1 MSKDLT
7 SFFKENYKNNNL
19 YFDEYMHNCLYSKFG
34 FFNTEVVRS
43 SKEGDFLT
51 SPEVSEYFGLIIA
64 NFINEKINDG
74 HILEVGAGTGSLAE
88 EIVKHVDKNLYIL
101 ESSTTALENL
111 KNKKFQ
117 AEDKPEK
124 FSDENIDI
132 IYMNELLDNVPCS
145 IGVNKDNNWYE
156 KIINTKKEKFEYDL
170 AEIRE
175 ENYEWIKKH
184 NLKPMEGIE
193 LEIQL
198 NSEKLLNN
206 FIHIF
211 NPKYFLIFDYGYEYM
226 DRDKKPY
233 ASLIRTY
240 KKHHLSSEPL
250 ELPGE
255 TDITYDV
262 NFTFLEKY
270 FESKGYKVELM
281 LQTNFLDKYGFENIY
296 KKLKENYQK
305 FSDIEKLKIKSQ
317 LVGLEAIHNE
327 RGLGGFYTLVAEKI

>member
-1 MSKDLT
+1 MD
-7 SFFKENYKNNNL
+7 
-19 YFDEYMHNCLYSKFG
+19 NCLYSKFG
-34 FFNTEVVRS
+34 FFNTDVVRS

-64 NFINEKINDG
+64 NFINEKIKDG

-88 EIVKHVDKNLYIL
+88 EIVKNVDKKLYLL
-101 ESSTTALENL
+101 ENSTTALANL

-117 AEDKPEK
+117 AEEKPEQ
-124 FSDENIDI
+124 FSDKKIDI

-145 IGVNKDNNWYE
+145 IGVHKDNKWYE

-175 ENYEWIKKH
+175 ENYEWIKKY
-184 NLKPMEGIE
+184 NLQPMEGVE

-198 NSEKLLNN
+198 NSEKLFNN
-206 FIHIF
+206 FIDIF
-211 NPKYFLIFDYGYEYM
+211 NPKYFLIFDYGYEYKN
-226 DRDKKPY
+226 RDKKPY
-233 ASLIRTY
+233 KSLIRTY
-240 KKHHLSSEPL
+240 KEHHLSSEPL

-262 NFTFLEKY
+262 NFTFVEKY

>member
-1 MSKDLT
+1 MD
-7 SFFKENYKNNNL
+7 
-19 YFDEYMHNCLYSKFG
+19 NCLYSKFG

-64 NFINEKINDG
+64 NFINEKIKDG
-74 HILEVGAGTGSLAE
+74 HILEVGAGTGSLAK
-88 EIVKHVDKNLYIL
+88 EIIKNVDKDLYLL
-101 ESSTTALENL
+101 ESSTTALANL

-117 AEDKPEK
+117 AEEKPEQ
-124 FSDENIDI
+124 FSDKKIDI

-145 IGVNKDNNWYE
+145 IGVHKDNKWYE
-156 KIINTKKEKFEYDL
+156 KIINTKKEKFQYDL

-175 ENYEWIKKH
+175 ENYEWIKKY
-184 NLKPMEGIE
+184 NLQPMEGIE

-206 FIHIF
+206 FIDIF
-211 NPKYFLIFDYGYEYM
+211 NPKYFLIFDYGYEYK

-233 ASLIRTY
+233 ESLIRTY
-240 KKHHLSSEPL
+240 KEHHLSSEPL

-262 NFTFLEKY
+262 NFTFVEKY

>member
-1 MSKDLT
+1 MD
-7 SFFKENYKNNNL
+7 
-19 YFDEYMHNCLYSKFG
+19 NCLYSKFG
-34 FFNTEVVRS
+34 FFNTDVVRS

-51 SPEVSEYFGLIIA
+51 SPEGSEYFGLIIA
-64 NFINEKINDG
+64 NFINEKIKDG

-88 EIVKHVDKNLYIL
+88 EIVKNVDKKLYLL
-101 ESSTTALENL
+101 ENSTTALANL

-117 AEDKPEK
+117 AEEKPEQ
-124 FSDENIDI
+124 FSDKKIDI

-145 IGVNKDNNWYE
+145 IGVHKDNKWYE

-175 ENYEWIKKH
+175 ENYEWIKKY
-184 NLKPMEGIE
+184 NLQPMEGIE

-206 FIHIF
+206 FIDIF
-211 NPKYFLIFDYGYEYM
+211 NPKYFLIFDYGYEYK

-233 ASLIRTY
+233 ESLIRTY
-240 KKHHLSSEPL
+240 KEHHLSSEPL

-262 NFTFLEKY
+262 NFTFVEKY

>member
-1 MSKDLT
+1 MD
-7 SFFKENYKNNNL
+7 
-19 YFDEYMHNCLYSKFG
+19 NCLYSKFG
-34 FFNTEVVRS
+34 FFNTDVVRS

-64 NFINEKINDG
+64 NFINEKIKDG
-74 HILEVGAGTGSLAE
+74 HILEVGAGTGSLAK
-88 EIVKHVDKNLYIL
+88 EIIKNVDKDLYLL
-101 ESSTTALENL
+101 ESSTTALANL

-117 AEDKPEK
+117 AEEKPEQ
-124 FSDENIDI
+124 FSDKKIDI

-145 IGVNKDNNWYE
+145 IGVHKDNKWYE
-156 KIINTKKEKFEYDL
+156 KIINTNKEKFEYDL

-175 ENYEWIKKH
+175 ENYEWIKKY
-184 NLKPMEGIE
+184 NLQPMEGIE

-206 FIHIF
+206 FIDIF
-211 NPKYFLIFDYGYEYM
+211 NPKYFLIFDYGYEYK

-233 ASLIRTY
+233 ESLIRTY
-240 KKHHLSSEPL
+240 KEHHLSSEPL

-262 NFTFLEKY
+262 NFTFVEKY

>member
-1 MSKDLT
+1 MD
-7 SFFKENYKNNNL
+7 
-19 YFDEYMHNCLYSKFG
+19 NCLYSKFG
-34 FFNTEVVRS
+34 FFNTDVVRS

-64 NFINEKINDG
+64 NFINEKIKDG

-88 EIVKHVDKNLYIL
+88 EILKNVDKKLYLL
-101 ESSTTALENL
+101 ENSKTALANL

-117 AEDKPEK
+117 AEEKPEQ
-124 FSDENIDI
+124 FSDKKIDI

-145 IGVNKDNNWYE
+145 IGVHKDNKWYE
-156 KIINTKKEKFEYDL
+156 KIINTNKEKFKYDL

-175 ENYEWIKKH
+175 ENYEWIKKY
-184 NLKPMEGIE
+184 NLQPMEGIE

-206 FIHIF
+206 FIDIF
-211 NPKYFLIFDYGYEYM
+211 NPKYFLIFDYGYEYK

-233 ASLIRTY
+233 QSLIRTY
-240 KKHHLSSEPL
+240 KEHHLSSEPL

-262 NFTFLEKY
+262 NFTFVEKY

-281 LQTNFLDKYGFENIY
+281 HQTNFLDKYGFENIY

>member
-1 MSKDLT
+1 MD
-7 SFFKENYKNNNL
+7 
-19 YFDEYMHNCLYSKFG
+19 NCLYSKFG

-64 NFINEKINDG
+64 NFINEKIKDG
-74 HILEVGAGTGSLAE
+74 HILEVGAGTGSLAK
-88 EIVKHVDKNLYIL
+88 EIVKNVDKNLYLL
-101 ESSTTALENL
+101 ESSTTALANL

-117 AEDKPEK
+117 AEEKPEQ
-124 FSDENIDI
+124 FSDKKIDI

-145 IGVNKDNNWYE
+145 IGVHKDNKWYE
-156 KIINTKKEKFEYDL
+156 KIINTNKEKFEYDL

-175 ENYEWIKKH
+175 ENYEWIKKY
-184 NLKPMEGIE
+184 NLQPMEGIE

-206 FIHIF
+206 FIDIF
-211 NPKYFLIFDYGYEYM
+211 NPKYFLIFDYGYEYK

-233 ASLIRTY
+233 QSLIRTY
-240 KKHHLSSEPL
+240 KEHHLSSEPL

-262 NFTFLEKY
+262 NFTFVEKY

>member
-1 MSKDLT
+1 MD
-7 SFFKENYKNNNL
+7 
-19 YFDEYMHNCLYSKFG
+19 NCLYSKFG

-64 NFINEKINDG
+64 NFINEKIKDG
-74 HILEVGAGTGSLAE
+74 HILEVGAGTGSLAK
-88 EIVKHVDKNLYIL
+88 EIVKNVNKELYLL
-101 ESSTTALENL
+101 ESSTTALANL

-117 AEDKPEK
+117 AEEKPEQ
-124 FSDENIDI
+124 FSDKKIDI

-145 IGVNKDNNWYE
+145 IGVHKDNKWYE
-156 KIINTKKEKFEYDL
+156 KIINTKKEKFQYDL

-175 ENYEWIKKH
+175 ENYEWIKKY
-184 NLKPMEGIE
+184 NLQPMEGIE

-206 FIHIF
+206 FIDIF
-211 NPKYFLIFDYGYEYM
+211 NPKYFLIFDYGYEYK

-233 ASLIRTY
+233 ESLIRTY
-240 KKHHLSSEPL
+240 KEHHLSSEPL

-262 NFTFLEKY
+262 NFTFVEKY

-327 RGLGGFYTLVAEKI
+327 SGLGGFYTLVAEKI

>member
-1 MSKDLT
+1 MD
-7 SFFKENYKNNNL
+7 
-19 YFDEYMHNCLYSKFG
+19 NCLYSKFG

-64 NFINEKINDG
+64 NFINEKIKDG
-74 HILEVGAGTGSLAE
+74 HILEVGAGTGSLAK
-88 EIVKHVDKNLYIL
+88 EIIKNVDKDLYLL
-101 ESSTTALENL
+101 ESSTTALANL

-117 AEDKPEK
+117 AEEKPEQ
-124 FSDENIDI
+124 FSDKKIDI

-145 IGVNKDNNWYE
+145 IGVHKDNKWYE
-156 KIINTKKEKFEYDL
+156 KIINTNKEKFEYDL

-175 ENYEWIKKH
+175 ENYEWIKKY
-184 NLKPMEGIE
+184 NLQPMEGIE

-206 FIHIF
+206 FIDIF
-211 NPKYFLIFDYGYEYM
+211 NPKYFLIFDYGYEYKN
-226 DRDKKPY
+226 RDKKPY
-233 ASLIRTY
+233 KSLIRTY
-240 KKHHLSSEPL
+240 KEHHLSSEPL

-262 NFTFLEKY
+262 NFTFVEKY

-281 LQTNFLDKYGFENIY
+281 HQTNFLDKYGFENIY

>member
-1 MSKDLT
+1 MD
-7 SFFKENYKNNNL
+7 
-19 YFDEYMHNCLYSKFG
+19 NCLYSKFG
-34 FFNTEVVRS
+34 FFNTDVVRS

-64 NFINEKINDG
+64 NFINEKIKDG
-74 HILEVGAGTGSLAE
+74 HILEVGAGTGSLAK
-88 EIVKHVDKNLYIL
+88 EIVKNVDKDLYLL
-101 ESSTTALENL
+101 ESSTTALANL

-117 AEDKPEK
+117 AEEKPEQ
-124 FSDENIDI
+124 FSDKKIDI

-145 IGVNKDNNWYE
+145 IGVHKDNKWYE

-175 ENYEWIKKH
+175 ENYEWIKKY
-184 NLKPMEGIE
+184 NLQPMEGVE

-206 FIHIF
+206 FIDIF
-211 NPKYFLIFDYGYEYM
+211 NPKYFLIFDYGYEYK

-233 ASLIRTY
+233 ESLIRTY
-240 KKHHLSSEPL
+240 KEHHLSSEPL

-262 NFTFLEKY
+262 NFTFVEKY

>member
-1 MSKDLT
+1 MD
-7 SFFKENYKNNNL
+7 
-19 YFDEYMHNCLYSKFG
+19 NCLYSKFG

-64 NFINEKINDG
+64 NFINEKIKDG

-88 EIVKHVDKNLYIL
+88 EIVKNVDKKLYLL
-101 ESSTTALENL
+101 ENSTTALANL

-117 AEDKPEK
+117 AEEKPEQ
-124 FSDENIDI
+124 FSDKKIDI

-145 IGVNKDNNWYE
+145 IGVHKDNKWYE
-156 KIINTKKEKFEYDL
+156 KIINTKKEKFQYDL

-175 ENYEWIKKH
+175 ENYEWIKKY
-184 NLKPMEGIE
+184 NLQPMEGIE

-206 FIHIF
+206 FIDIF
-211 NPKYFLIFDYGYEYM
+211 NPKYFLIFDYGYEYK

-233 ASLIRTY
+233 QSLIRTY
-240 KKHHLSSEPL
+240 KEHHLSSEPL

-262 NFTFLEKY
+262 NFTFVEKY

>member
-1 MSKDLT
+1 MD
-7 SFFKENYKNNNL
+7 
-19 YFDEYMHNCLYSKFG
+19 NCLYSKFG

-64 NFINEKINDG
+64 NFINEKIKDG

-88 EIVKHVDKNLYIL
+88 EILKNVDKKLYLL
-101 ESSTTALENL
+101 ENSKTALANL

-117 AEDKPEK
+117 AEEKPEQ
-124 FSDENIDI
+124 FSDKKIDI

-145 IGVNKDNNWYE
+145 IGVHKDNKWYE
-156 KIINTKKEKFEYDL
+156 KIINTNKEKFKYDL

-175 ENYEWIKKH
+175 ENYEWIKKY
-184 NLKPMEGIE
+184 NLQPMEGIE

-206 FIHIF
+206 FIDIF
-211 NPKYFLIFDYGYEYM
+211 NPKYFLIFDYGYEYKN
-226 DRDKKPY
+226 RDKKPY
-233 ASLIRTY
+233 KSLIRTY
-240 KKHHLSSEPL
+240 KEHHLSSEPL

-262 NFTFLEKY
+262 NFTFVEKY

-281 LQTNFLDKYGFENIY
+281 HQTNFLDKYGFENIY

>member
-19 YFDEYMHNCLYSKFG
+19 YFDEYMDNCLYSKFG
-34 FFNTEVVRS
+34 FFNTDVVRS

-64 NFINEKINDG
+64 NFINEKIKDG

-88 EIVKHVDKNLYIL
+88 EIVKNVDKKLYLL
-101 ESSTTALENL
+101 ENSTTALANL

-117 AEDKPEK
+117 AEEKPEQ
-124 FSDENIDI
+124 FSDKKIDI

-145 IGVNKDNNWYE
+145 VGVHKDNKWYE
-156 KIINTKKEKFEYDL
+156 KIINTKKEKFQYDL

-175 ENYEWIKKH
+175 ENYEWIKKY
-184 NLKPMEGIE
+184 NLQPMEGVE

-206 FIHIF
+206 FIDIF
-211 NPKYFLIFDYGYEYM
+211 NPKYFLIFDYGYEYK

-233 ASLIRTY
+233 ESLIRTY
-240 KKHHLSSEPL
+240 KEHHLSSEPL

-262 NFTFLEKY
+262 NFTFVEKY

>member
-1 MSKDLT
+1 MD
-7 SFFKENYKNNNL
+7 
-19 YFDEYMHNCLYSKFG
+19 NCLYSKFG

-64 NFINEKINDG
+64 NFINEKIKDG
-74 HILEVGAGTGSLAE
+74 HILEVGAGTGSLAK
-88 EIVKHVDKNLYIL
+88 EIIKNVDKDLYLL
-101 ESSTTALENL
+101 ESSTTALANL

-117 AEDKPEK
+117 AEEKPEQ
-124 FSDENIDI
+124 FSDKKIDI

-145 IGVNKDNNWYE
+145 IGVHKDYKWYE
-156 KIINTKKEKFEYDL
+156 KIIITNKEKFEYDL

-175 ENYEWIKKH
+175 ENYEWIKKY
-184 NLKPMEGIE
+184 NLQPMEGIE

-198 NSEKLLNN
+198 NSEKLFNN
-206 FIHIF
+206 FIDIF
-211 NPKYFLIFDYGYEYM
+211 NPKYFLIFDYGYEYKN
-226 DRDKKPY
+226 RDKKPY
-233 ASLIRTY
+233 KSLIRTY
-240 KKHHLSSEPL
+240 KEHHLSSEPL

-262 NFTFLEKY
+262 NFTFVEKY

>member
-1 MSKDLT
+1 MD
-7 SFFKENYKNNNL
+7 
-19 YFDEYMHNCLYSKFG
+19 NCLYSKFG
-34 FFNTEVVRS
+34 FFNTDVVRS

-64 NFINEKINDG
+64 NFINEKIKDG

-88 EIVKHVDKNLYIL
+88 EIVKNVDKKLYLL
-101 ESSTTALENL
+101 ENSTTALANL

-117 AEDKPEK
+117 AEEKPEQ
-124 FSDENIDI
+124 FSDKKIDI

-145 IGVNKDNNWYE
+145 IGVHKDNKWYE
-156 KIINTKKEKFEYDL
+156 KIINTNKEKFEYDL

-175 ENYEWIKKH
+175 ENYEWIKKY
-184 NLKPMEGIE
+184 NLQPMEGIE

-206 FIHIF
+206 FIDIF
-211 NPKYFLIFDYGYEYM
+211 NPKYFLIFDYGYEYK

-233 ASLIRTY
+233 ESLIRTY
-240 KKHHLSSEPL
+240 KEHHLSSEPL

-262 NFTFLEKY
+262 NFTFVEKY

>member
-1 MSKDLT
+1 MD
-7 SFFKENYKNNNL
+7 
-19 YFDEYMHNCLYSKFG
+19 NCLYSKFG
-34 FFNTEVVRS
+34 FFNTDVVRS

-64 NFINEKINDG
+64 NFINEKIKDG
-74 HILEVGAGTGSLAE
+74 HILEVGAGTGSLAK
-88 EIVKHVDKNLYIL
+88 EIVKNVDKDLYLL
-101 ESSTTALENL
+101 ESSTTALANL

-117 AEDKPEK
+117 AEEKPEQ
-124 FSDENIDI
+124 FSDKKIDI

-145 IGVNKDNNWYE
+145 IGVHKDNKWYE
-156 KIINTKKEKFEYDL
+156 KIINTNKEKFEYDL

-175 ENYEWIKKH
+175 ENYEWIKKY
-184 NLKPMEGIE
+184 NLQPMEGIE

-206 FIHIF
+206 FIDIF
-211 NPKYFLIFDYGYEYM
+211 NPKYFLIFDYGYEYK

-233 ASLIRTY
+233 ESLIRTY
-240 KKHHLSSEPL
+240 KEHHLSSEPL

-262 NFTFLEKY
+262 NFTFVEKY

>member
-1 MSKDLT
+1 MD
-7 SFFKENYKNNNL
+7 
-19 YFDEYMHNCLYSKFG
+19 NCLYSKFG
-34 FFNTEVVRS
+34 FFNTDVVRS

-64 NFINEKINDG
+64 NFINEKIKDG

-88 EIVKHVDKNLYIL
+88 EIVKNVDKDLYLL
-101 ESSTTALENL
+101 ESSTIALANL

-117 AEDKPEK
+117 AEEKPEQ
-124 FSDENIDI
+124 FSDKKIDI

-145 IGVNKDNNWYE
+145 IGVHKDNKWYE
-156 KIINTKKEKFEYDL
+156 KIINTNKEKFKYDL

-175 ENYEWIKKH
+175 ENYEWIKKY
-184 NLKPMEGIE
+184 NLQPMEGIE

-206 FIHIF
+206 FIDIF
-211 NPKYFLIFDYGYEYM
+211 NPKYFLIFDYGYEYK

-233 ASLIRTY
+233 QSLIRTY
-240 KKHHLSSEPL
+240 KEHHLSSEPL

-262 NFTFLEKY
+262 NFTFVEKY

>member
-1 MSKDLT
+1 MD
-7 SFFKENYKNNNL
+7 
-19 YFDEYMHNCLYSKFG
+19 NCLYSKFG
-34 FFNTEVVRS
+34 FFNTDVVRS

-64 NFINEKINDG
+64 NFINEKIKDG
-74 HILEVGAGTGSLAE
+74 HILEVGAGTGSLAK
-88 EIVKHVDKNLYIL
+88 EIIKNVDKDLYLL
-101 ESSTTALENL
+101 ESSTTALANL

-117 AEDKPEK
+117 AEEKPEQ
-124 FSDENIDI
+124 FSDKKIDI

-145 IGVNKDNNWYE
+145 IGVHKDNKWYE
-156 KIINTKKEKFEYDL
+156 KIINTKKEKFQYDL

-175 ENYEWIKKH
+175 ENYEWIKKY
-184 NLKPMEGIE
+184 NLQPMEGIE

-206 FIHIF
+206 FIDIF
-211 NPKYFLIFDYGYEYM
+211 NPKYFLIFDYGYEYK

-233 ASLIRTY
+233 ESLIRTY
-240 KKHHLSSEPL
+240 KEHHLSSEPL

-262 NFTFLEKY
+262 NFTFVEKY

>member
-19 YFDEYMHNCLYSKFG
+19 YFDEYMDNCLYSKFG
-34 FFNTEVVRS
+34 FFNTDVVRS

-64 NFINEKINDG
+64 NFINEKIKDG

-88 EIVKHVDKNLYIL
+88 EIVKNVDKKLYLL
-101 ESSTTALENL
+101 ENSTTALANL

-117 AEDKPEK
+117 AEEKPEQ
-124 FSDENIDI
+124 FSDKKIDI

-145 IGVNKDNNWYE
+145 IGVHKDNKWYE
-156 KIINTKKEKFEYDL
+156 KIIITNKEKFEYDL

-175 ENYEWIKKH
+175 ENYEWIKKY
-184 NLKPMEGIE
+184 NLQPMEGVE

-206 FIHIF
+206 FIDIF
-211 NPKYFLIFDYGYEYM
+211 NPKYFLIFDYGYEYK

-233 ASLIRTY
+233 ESLIRTY
-240 KKHHLSSEPL
+240 KEHHLSSEPL

-262 NFTFLEKY
+262 NFTFVEKY

>member
-1 MSKDLT
+1 MD
-7 SFFKENYKNNNL
+7 
-19 YFDEYMHNCLYSKFG
+19 NCLYSKFG
-34 FFNTEVVRS
+34 FFNTDVVRS

-64 NFINEKINDG
+64 NFINEKIKDG
-74 HILEVGAGTGSLAE
+74 HILEVGAGTGSLAK
-88 EIVKHVDKNLYIL
+88 EIIKNVDKDLYLL
-101 ESSTTALENL
+101 ESSTTALANL

-117 AEDKPEK
+117 AEEKPEQ
-124 FSDENIDI
+124 FSDKKIDI

-145 IGVNKDNNWYE
+145 IGVHKDNKWYE
-156 KIINTKKEKFEYDL
+156 KIINTNKEKFKYDL

-175 ENYEWIKKH
+175 ENYEWIKKY
-184 NLKPMEGIE
+184 NLQPMEGIE

-206 FIHIF
+206 FIDIF
-211 NPKYFLIFDYGYEYM
+211 NPKYFLIFDYGYEYK

-233 ASLIRTY
+233 QSLIRTY
-240 KKHHLSSEPL
+240 KEHHLSSEPL

-262 NFTFLEKY
+262 NFTFVEKY

>member
-1 MSKDLT
+1 MD
-7 SFFKENYKNNNL
+7 
-19 YFDEYMHNCLYSKFG
+19 NCLYSKFG
-34 FFNTEVVRS
+34 FFNTDVVRS

-64 NFINEKINDG
+64 NFINEKIKDG
-74 HILEVGAGTGSLAE
+74 HILEVGAGTGSLAK
-88 EIVKHVDKNLYIL
+88 EIVKNVDKDLYLL
-101 ESSTTALENL
+101 ESSTTALANL

-117 AEDKPEK
+117 AEEKPEQ
-124 FSDENIDI
+124 FSDKKIDI
-132 IYMNELLDNVPCS
+132 IYMNELLDNVPCA
-145 IGVNKDNNWYE
+145 IGVNKDDKWYE
-156 KIINTKKEKFEYDL
+156 KIINTNKEKFEYDL

-175 ENYEWIKKH
+175 ENYEWIKKY
-184 NLKPMEGIE
+184 NLQPMEGIE

-198 NSEKLLNN
+198 NSEKLLNS
-206 FIHIF
+206 FIDIF
-211 NPKYFLIFDYGYEYM
+211 NPKYFLIFDYGYEYKN
-226 DRDKKPY
+226 RDKKPY
-233 ASLIRTY
+233 KSLIRTY
-240 KKHHLSSEPL
+240 KEHHLSSEPL

-262 NFTFLEKY
+262 NFTFVEKY

-281 LQTNFLDKYGFENIY
+281 HQTNFLDKYGFENIY

>member
-1 MSKDLT
+1 MD
-7 SFFKENYKNNNL
+7 
-19 YFDEYMHNCLYSKFG
+19 NCLYSKFG
-34 FFNTEVVRS
+34 FFNTDVVRS

-64 NFINEKINDG
+64 NFINEKIKDG

-88 EIVKHVDKNLYIL
+88 EILKNVDKKLYLL
-101 ESSTTALENL
+101 ENSKTALANL

-117 AEDKPEK
+117 AEEKPEQ
-124 FSDENIDI
+124 FSDKKIDI

-145 IGVNKDNNWYE
+145 IGVHKDNKWYE
-156 KIINTKKEKFEYDL
+156 KIIITNKEKFEYDL

-175 ENYEWIKKH
+175 ENYEWIKKY
-184 NLKPMEGIE
+184 NLQPMEGIE

-206 FIHIF
+206 FIDIF
-211 NPKYFLIFDYGYEYM
+211 NPKYFLIFDYGYEYK

-233 ASLIRTY
+233 QSLIRTY
-240 KKHHLSSEPL
+240 KEHHLSSEPL

-262 NFTFLEKY
+262 NFTFVEKY

>member
-1 MSKDLT
+1 MD
-7 SFFKENYKNNNL
+7 
-19 YFDEYMHNCLYSKFG
+19 NCLYSKFG
-34 FFNTEVVRS
+34 FFNTDVVRS

-64 NFINEKINDG
+64 NFINEKIKDG

-88 EIVKHVDKNLYIL
+88 EIVKNVDKKLYLL
-101 ESSTTALENL
+101 ENSTTALANL

-117 AEDKPEK
+117 AEEKPEQ
-124 FSDENIDI
+124 FSDKKIDI

-145 IGVNKDNNWYE
+145 IGVHKDNKWYE

-175 ENYEWIKKH
+175 ENYEWIKKY
-184 NLKPMEGIE
+184 NLQPMEGVE

-206 FIHIF
+206 FIDIF
-211 NPKYFLIFDYGYEYM
+211 NPKYFLIFDYGYEYK

-233 ASLIRTY
+233 KSLIRTY
-240 KKHHLSSEPL
+240 KEHHLSSEPL

-262 NFTFLEKY
+262 NFTFVEKY

-281 LQTNFLDKYGFENIY
+281 HQTNFLDKYGFENIY

>member
-1 MSKDLT
+1 MD
-7 SFFKENYKNNNL
+7 
-19 YFDEYMHNCLYSKFG
+19 NCLYSKFG
-34 FFNTEVVRS
+34 FFNTDVVRS

-64 NFINEKINDG
+64 NFINEKIKDG
-74 HILEVGAGTGSLAE
+74 HILEVGAGTGSLAK
-88 EIVKHVDKNLYIL
+88 EIIKNVDKDLYLL
-101 ESSTTALENL
+101 ESSTTALANL

-117 AEDKPEK
+117 AEEKPEQ
-124 FSDENIDI
+124 FSDKKIDI

-145 IGVNKDNNWYE
+145 IGVHKDNKWYE
-156 KIINTKKEKFEYDL
+156 KIINTKKEKFQYDL

-175 ENYEWIKKH
+175 ENYEWIKKY
-184 NLKPMEGIE
+184 NLQPMEGIE

-206 FIHIF
+206 FIDIF
-211 NPKYFLIFDYGYEYM
+211 NPKYFLIFDYGYEYKN
-226 DRDKKPY
+226 RDKKPY
-233 ASLIRTY
+233 KSLIRTY
-240 KKHHLSSEPL
+240 KEHHLSSEPL

-262 NFTFLEKY
+262 NFTFVEKY

-281 LQTNFLDKYGFENIY
+281 HQTNFLDKYGFENIY

>member
-1 MSKDLT
+1 MD
-7 SFFKENYKNNNL
+7 
-19 YFDEYMHNCLYSKFG
+19 NCLYSKFG

-64 NFINEKINDG
+64 NFINEKIKDG
-74 HILEVGAGTGSLAE
+74 HILEVGAGTGSLAK
-88 EIVKHVDKNLYIL
+88 EIIKNVDKDLYLL
-101 ESSTTALENL
+101 ESSTTALANL

-117 AEDKPEK
+117 AEEKPEQ
-124 FSDENIDI
+124 FSDKKIDI

-145 IGVNKDNNWYE
+145 IGVHKDNKWYE
-156 KIINTKKEKFEYDL
+156 KIINTKKEKFQYDL

-175 ENYEWIKKH
+175 ENYEWIKKY
-184 NLKPMEGIE
+184 NLQPMEGIE

-206 FIHIF
+206 FIDIF
-211 NPKYFLIFDYGYEYM
+211 NPKYFLIFDYGYEYKN
-226 DRDKKPY
+226 RDKKPY
-233 ASLIRTY
+233 KSLIRTY
-240 KKHHLSSEPL
+240 KEHHLSSEPL

-262 NFTFLEKY
+262 NFTFVEKY

>member
-1 MSKDLT
+1 MD
-7 SFFKENYKNNNL
+7 
-19 YFDEYMHNCLYSKFG
+19 NCLYSKFG
-34 FFNTEVVRS
+34 FFNTDVVRS

-64 NFINEKINDG
+64 NFINEKIKDG

-88 EIVKHVDKNLYIL
+88 EIVKNVDKKLYLL
-101 ESSTTALENL
+101 ENSTTALANL

-117 AEDKPEK
+117 AEEKPEQ
-124 FSDENIDI
+124 FSDKKIDI

-145 IGVNKDNNWYE
+145 IGVHKDNKWYE
-156 KIINTKKEKFEYDL
+156 KIINTKKEKFQYDL

-175 ENYEWIKKH
+175 ENYEWIKKY
-184 NLKPMEGIE
+184 NLQPMEGIE

-206 FIHIF
+206 FIDIF
-211 NPKYFLIFDYGYEYM
+211 NPKYFLIFDYGYEYK

-233 ASLIRTY
+233 ESLIRTY
-240 KKHHLSSEPL
+240 KEHHLSSEPL

-262 NFTFLEKY
+262 NFTFVEKY

-317 LVGLEAIHNE
+317 LVGLEAIHN
-327 RGLGGFYTLVAEKI
+327 LSLIHI

>member
-1 MSKDLT
+1 MD
-7 SFFKENYKNNNL
+7 
-19 YFDEYMHNCLYSKFG
+19 NCLYSKFG
-34 FFNTEVVRS
+34 FFNTDVVRS

-64 NFINEKINDG
+64 NFINEKIKDG

-88 EIVKHVDKNLYIL
+88 EIVKNVDKKLYLL
-101 ESSTTALENL
+101 ENSTTALANL

-117 AEDKPEK
+117 AEEKPEQ
-124 FSDENIDI
+124 FSDKKIDI

-145 IGVNKDNNWYE
+145 IGVHKDNKWYE

-175 ENYEWIKKH
+175 ENYEWIKKY
-184 NLKPMEGIE
+184 NLQPMEGIE

-206 FIHIF
+206 FIDIF
-211 NPKYFLIFDYGYEYM
+211 NPKYFLIFDYGYEYK

-233 ASLIRTY
+233 KSLIRTY
-240 KKHHLSSEPL
+240 KEHHLSSEPI

-262 NFTFLEKY
+262 NFTFVEKY

>member
-1 MSKDLT
+1 MD
-7 SFFKENYKNNNL
+7 
-19 YFDEYMHNCLYSKFG
+19 NCLYSKFG
-34 FFNTEVVRS
+34 FFNTDVVRS

-64 NFINEKINDG
+64 NFINEKIKDG

-88 EIVKHVDKNLYIL
+88 EIVKNVDKKLYLL
-101 ESSTTALENL
+101 ENSTTALANL

-117 AEDKPEK
+117 AEEKPEQ
-124 FSDENIDI
+124 FSDKKIDI

-145 IGVNKDNNWYE
+145 IGVHKDNKWFE

-175 ENYEWIKKH
+175 ENYEWIKKY
-184 NLKPMEGIE
+184 NLQPMEGIE

-198 NSEKLLNN
+198 NSEKLFNN
-206 FIHIF
+206 FIDIF
-211 NPKYFLIFDYGYEYM
+211 NPKYFLIFDYGYEYKN
-226 DRDKKPY
+226 RDKKPY
-233 ASLIRTY
+233 KSLIRTY
-240 KKHHLSSEPL
+240 KEHHLSSEPL

-255 TDITYDV
+255 TDLTYDV
-262 NFTFLEKY
+262 NFTFVEKY

>member
-7 SFFKENYKNNNL
+7 SFFKENYKNKNL
-19 YFDEYMHNCLYSKFG
+19 YFDEYMDNCLYSKFG
-34 FFNTEVVRS
+34 FFNTDVVRS

-64 NFINEKINDG
+64 NFINEKIKDG

-88 EIVKHVDKNLYIL
+88 EIVKNVDKKLYLL
-101 ESSTTALENL
+101 ENSTTALANL

-117 AEDKPEK
+117 AEEKPEQ
-124 FSDENIDI
+124 FSDKKIDI

-145 IGVNKDNNWYE
+145 IGVHKENKWYE
-156 KIINTKKEKFEYDL
+156 KIIITNKEKFEYDL

-175 ENYEWIKKH
+175 ENYEWIKKY
-184 NLKPMEGIE
+184 NLQPMEGVE

-206 FIHIF
+206 FIDIF
-211 NPKYFLIFDYGYEYM
+211 NPKYFLIFDYGYEYK

-233 ASLIRTY
+233 ESLIRTY
-240 KKHHLSSEPL
+240 KEHHLSSEPL

-262 NFTFLEKY
+262 NFTFVEKY

>member
-1 MSKDLT
+1 MD
-7 SFFKENYKNNNL
+7 
-19 YFDEYMHNCLYSKFG
+19 NCLYSKFG
-34 FFNTEVVRS
+34 FFNTDVVRS

-64 NFINEKINDG
+64 NFINEKIKDG

-88 EIVKHVDKNLYIL
+88 EIVKNVDKKLYLL
-101 ESSTTALENL
+101 ENSTTALANL

-117 AEDKPEK
+117 AEEKPEQ
-124 FSDENIDI
+124 FSDKKIDI

-145 IGVNKDNNWYE
+145 IGVHKDNKWYE
-156 KIINTKKEKFEYDL
+156 KIINTNKEKFKYDL

-175 ENYEWIKKH
+175 ENYEWIKKY
-184 NLKPMEGIE
+184 NLQPMEGIE

-206 FIHIF
+206 FIDIF
-211 NPKYFLIFDYGYEYM
+211 NPKYFLIFDYGYEYK

-233 ASLIRTY
+233 ESLIRTY
-240 KKHHLSSEPL
+240 KEHHLSSEPL

-262 NFTFLEKY
+262 NFTFVEKY

>member
-1 MSKDLT
+1 MD
-7 SFFKENYKNNNL
+7 
-19 YFDEYMHNCLYSKFG
+19 NCLYSKFG

-64 NFINEKINDG
+64 NFINEKIKDG

-88 EIVKHVDKNLYIL
+88 EIVKNVDKKLYLL
-101 ESSTTALENL
+101 ENSTTALANL

-117 AEDKPEK
+117 AEEKPEQ
-124 FSDENIDI
+124 FSDKKIDI

-145 IGVNKDNNWYE
+145 IGVHKDNKWYE
-156 KIINTKKEKFEYDL
+156 KIINTNKEKFEYDL

-175 ENYEWIKKH
+175 ENYEWIKKY
-184 NLKPMEGIE
+184 NLQPMEGIE

-206 FIHIF
+206 FIDIF
-211 NPKYFLIFDYGYEYM
+211 NPKYFLIFDYGYEYK

-233 ASLIRTY
+233 ESLIRTY
-240 KKHHLSSEPL
+240 KEHHLSSEPL

-262 NFTFLEKY
+262 NFTFVEKY

>member
-19 YFDEYMHNCLYSKFG
+19 YFDEYMDNCLYSKFG
-34 FFNTEVVRS
+34 FFNTDVVRS

-64 NFINEKINDG
+64 NFINEKIKDG

-88 EIVKHVDKNLYIL
+88 EIVKNVDKKLYLL
-101 ESSTTALENL
+101 ENSTTALANL

-117 AEDKPEK
+117 AEEKPEQ
-124 FSDENIDI
+124 FSDKKIDI

-145 IGVNKDNNWYE
+145 IGVHKDNKWYE
-156 KIINTKKEKFEYDL
+156 KIINTNKEKFKYDL

-175 ENYEWIKKH
+175 ENYEWIKKY
-184 NLKPMEGIE
+184 NLQPMEGIE

-206 FIHIF
+206 FIDIF
-211 NPKYFLIFDYGYEYM
+211 NPKYFLIFDYGYEYK

-233 ASLIRTY
+233 QSLIRTY
-240 KKHHLSSEPL
+240 KEHHLSSEPL

-262 NFTFLEKY
+262 NFTFVEKY

>member
-7 SFFKENYKNNNL
+7 SFFKENYKNKNL
-19 YFDEYMHNCLYSKFG
+19 YFDEYMDNCLYSKFG

-64 NFINEKINDG
+64 NFINEKIKDG
-74 HILEVGAGTGSLAE
+74 HILEVGAGTGSLAK
-88 EIVKHVDKNLYIL
+88 EIVKNVDKDLYLL
-101 ESSTTALENL
+101 ESSTTALANL

-117 AEDKPEK
+117 AEEKPEQ
-124 FSDENIDI
+124 FSDKKIDI

-145 IGVNKDNNWYE
+145 IGVHKDNKWYE
-156 KIINTKKEKFEYDL
+156 KIINTKKEKFQYDL

-175 ENYEWIKKH
+175 ENYEWIKKY
-184 NLKPMEGIE
+184 NLQPMEGIE

-198 NSEKLLNN
+198 NSEKLLNS
-206 FIHIF
+206 FIDIF
-211 NPKYFLIFDYGYEYM
+211 NPKYFLIFDYGYEYKN
-226 DRDKKPY
+226 RDKKPY
-233 ASLIRTY
+233 KSLIRTY
-240 KKHHLSSEPL
+240 KEHHLSSEPL

-262 NFTFLEKY
+262 NFTFVEKY
-270 FESKGYKVELM
+270 FESKGYRVELM
-281 LQTNFLDKYGFENIY
+281 HQTNFLDKYGFENIY

>member
-1 MSKDLT
+1 VSKDLT
-7 SFFKENYKNNNL
+7 SFFKENYKNKNL
-19 YFDEYMHNCLYSKFG
+19 YFDEYMDNCLYSKFG

-74 HILEVGAGTGSLAE
+74 DILEVGAGTGSLAE
-88 EIVKHVDKNLYIL
+88 EIVKHVDKNLYLL
-101 ESSTTALENL
+101 ESSKTALANL

-117 AEDKPEK
+117 AEEKPEQ
-124 FSDENIDI
+124 FSDKKIDI

-145 IGVNKDNNWYE
+145 IGVHKDNKWYE

-175 ENYEWIKKH
+175 ENYEWIKKY
-184 NLKPMEGIE
+184 NLQPMEGIE

-206 FIHIF
+206 FIDIF
-211 NPKYFLIFDYGYEYM
+211 NPKYFLIFDYGYEYKN
-226 DRDKKPY
+226 RDKKPY
-233 ASLIRTY
+233 KSLIRTY
-240 KKHHLSSEPL
+240 KEHHLSSEPL

-262 NFTFLEKY
+262 NFTFVEKY

-296 KKLKENYQK
+296 KKLKQNYQK

>member
-1 MSKDLT
+1 MD
-7 SFFKENYKNNNL
+7 
-19 YFDEYMHNCLYSKFG
+19 NCLYSKFG
-34 FFNTEVVRS
+34 FFNTDVVRS

-64 NFINEKINDG
+64 NFINEKIKDG

-88 EIVKHVDKNLYIL
+88 EILKNVDKKLYLL
-101 ESSTTALENL
+101 ENSKTALANL

-117 AEDKPEK
+117 AEEKPEQ
-124 FSDENIDI
+124 FSDKKIDI

-145 IGVNKDNNWYE
+145 IGVHKDNKWYE
-156 KIINTKKEKFEYDL
+156 KIINTNKEKFEYDL

-175 ENYEWIKKH
+175 ENYEWIKKY
-184 NLKPMEGIE
+184 NLQPMEGIE

-206 FIHIF
+206 FIDIF
-211 NPKYFLIFDYGYEYM
+211 NPKYFLIFDYGYEYK

-233 ASLIRTY
+233 QSLIRTY
-240 KKHHLSSEPL
+240 KEHHLSSEPL

-262 NFTFLEKY
+262 NFTFVEKY

-281 LQTNFLDKYGFENIY
+281 HQTNFLDKYGFENIY

>member
-1 MSKDLT
+1 MD
-7 SFFKENYKNNNL
+7 
-19 YFDEYMHNCLYSKFG
+19 NCLYSKFG
-34 FFNTEVVRS
+34 FFNTDVVRS

-64 NFINEKINDG
+64 NFINEKIKDG

-88 EIVKHVDKNLYIL
+88 EIVKNVDKKLYLL
-101 ESSTTALENL
+101 ENSTTALANL

-117 AEDKPEK
+117 AEEKPEQ
-124 FSDENIDI
+124 FSDKKIDI

-145 IGVNKDNNWYE
+145 IGVHKDNKWYE
-156 KIINTKKEKFEYDL
+156 KIIITNKEKFEYDL

-175 ENYEWIKKH
+175 ENYEWIKKY
-184 NLKPMEGIE
+184 NLQPMEGVE

-206 FIHIF
+206 FIDIF
-211 NPKYFLIFDYGYEYM
+211 NPKYFLIFDYGYEYK

-233 ASLIRTY
+233 KSLIRTY
-240 KKHHLSSEPL
+240 KEHHLSSEPI

-262 NFTFLEKY
+262 NFTFVEKY

>member
-7 SFFKENYKNNNL
+7 SFFKENYKNKNL
-19 YFDEYMHNCLYSKFG
+19 YFDEYMDNCLYSKFG

-74 HILEVGAGTGSLAE
+74 DILEVGAGTGSLAE
-88 EIVKHVDKNLYIL
+88 EIVKNVDKKLYLL
-101 ESSTTALENL
+101 ENSTTALANL

-117 AEDKPEK
+117 AEENLEK
-124 FSDENIDI
+124 FSDKNIDI
-132 IYMNELLDNVPCS
+132 IYMNELLDNVPCA
-145 IGVNKDNNWYE
+145 IGVNKDDKWYE
-156 KIINTKKEKFEYDL
+156 KIINTNKEKFEYDL

-175 ENYEWIKKH
+175 ENYEWIKKY
-184 NLKPMEGIE
+184 NLQPMEGVE

-206 FIHIF
+206 FIDIF
-211 NPKYFLIFDYGYEYM
+211 NPKYFLIFDYGYEYK

-233 ASLIRTY
+233 ESLIRTY
-240 KKHHLSSEPL
+240 KEHHLSSEPL

-262 NFTFLEKY
+262 NFTFVEKY

-296 KKLKENYQK
+296 KKLKQNYQK

-327 RGLGGFYTLVAEKI
+327 RGLGGFYTLVAQKI

>member
-1 MSKDLT
+1 MD
-7 SFFKENYKNNNL
+7 
-19 YFDEYMHNCLYSKFG
+19 NCLYSKFG

-64 NFINEKINDG
+64 NFINEKIKDG
-74 HILEVGAGTGSLAE
+74 HILEVGAGTGSLAK
-88 EIVKHVDKNLYIL
+88 EIIKNVDKNLYLL
-101 ESSTTALENL
+101 ESSTTALANL

-117 AEDKPEK
+117 AEEKPEQ
-124 FSDENIDI
+124 FSDKKIDI

-145 IGVNKDNNWYE
+145 IGVHKDNKWYE
-156 KIINTKKEKFEYDL
+156 KIINTKKEKFQYDL

-175 ENYEWIKKH
+175 ENYEWIKKY
-184 NLKPMEGIE
+184 NLQPMEGIE

-206 FIHIF
+206 FIDIF
-211 NPKYFLIFDYGYEYM
+211 NPKYFLIFDYGYEYK

-233 ASLIRTY
+233 QSLIRTY
-240 KKHHLSSEPL
+240 KEHHLSSEPL

-262 NFTFLEKY
+262 NFTFVEKY